1 MSIFILSNEV
11 YENANAVTHSGIFH
25 ADEVLG
31 TVILERALGDVR
43 VARVVEV
50 PSCLADEVVVYD
62 IGNGKFDHHQP
73 GGNGVRENGVPYAS
87 TGLLWKSF
95 GPDIVKQSPDPEWL
109 WSYVDE
115 TLVQGVD
122 AWDNGTVA
130 LVGDMSKAY
139 TLSRMIAGFN
149 PEWDSSE
156 SSDDAFLLAVE
167 FARRVFDN
175 VLKHGFSLLRSRGL
189 VDNAIGSSTNGI
201 MLLDRSLPWKDALF
215 ASENRKASEILFV
228 VYPSDR
234 GGYCWQAVQDAPGSL
249 TQRINVPSRW
259 WGLSG
264 IELQDATGVTDAI
277 FCHRTGFAGSAESLE
292 GALALVRRAIAQS
305 T

>member
-1 MSIFILSNEV
+1 M
-11 YENANAVTHSGIFH
+11 EN
-25 ADEVLG
+25 
-31 TVILERALGDVR
+31 
-43 VARVVEV
+43 
-50 PSCLADEVVVYD
+50 
-62 IGNGKFDHHQP
+62 
-73 GGNGVRENGVPYAS
+73 
-87 TGLLWKSF
+87 
-95 GPDIVKQSPDPEWL
+95 
-109 WSYVDE
+109 
-115 TLVQGVD
+115 
-122 AWDNGTVA
+122 
-130 LVGDMSKAY
+130 
-139 TLSRMIAGFN
+139 
-149 PEWDSSE
+149 
-156 SSDDAFLLAVE
+156 
-167 FARRVFDN
+167 
-175 VLKHGFSLLRSRGL
+175 
-189 VDNAIGSSTNGI
+189 
-201 MLLDRSLPWKDALF
+201 ALF